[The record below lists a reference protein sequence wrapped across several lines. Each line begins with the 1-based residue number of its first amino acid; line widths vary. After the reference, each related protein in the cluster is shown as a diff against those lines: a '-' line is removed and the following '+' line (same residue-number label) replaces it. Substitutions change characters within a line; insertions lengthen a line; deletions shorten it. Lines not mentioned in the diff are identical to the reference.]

1 MPHLHLEIYL
11 LWFQNVTSNLI
22 AQYKW
27 DIKSGLQKEQYLE
40 AIDKI
45 IIQSNL
51 ICHLPLQFSSF
62 ILPVSFVIA
71 CCWCFYWEATWRGAG
86 AYYWRCAG
94 GLFNKQA
101 AERRVHGEWWIH
113 LVPIPT
119 PGLDTVG

>member
-27 DIKSGLQKEQYLE
+27 DIKSGLQKEQHLE

-71 CCWCFYWEATWRGAG
+71 CCWCFY
-86 AYYWRCAG
+86 
-94 GLFNKQA
+94 
-101 AERRVHGEWWIH
+101 
-113 LVPIPT
+113 
-119 PGLDTVG
+119 